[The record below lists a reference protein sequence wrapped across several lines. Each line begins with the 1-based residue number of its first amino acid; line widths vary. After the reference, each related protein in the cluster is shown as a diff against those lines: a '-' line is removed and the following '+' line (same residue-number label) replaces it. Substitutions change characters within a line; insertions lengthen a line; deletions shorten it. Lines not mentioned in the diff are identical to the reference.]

1 LNWLNSTNAKEIGT
15 LYLIFAIFA
24 GMIGTAFSVLIRL
37 ELSSPGVQFLQGD
50 HQLFNVIISAHAFIM
65 IFFMVMPGLVGGFG
79 NYFLPVHCGS
89 PDMAFPRLNNISFWL
104 LPPSLILLLLSS
116 LVENGAGTGWTV
128 KDKLSYYSNVI
139 INKLYLMRESS
150 GLNYSRK
157 FSINNN
163 TNNSNESNNS
173 NSSKNFNYFND
184 PNNKDKIK
192 QIFLNIISFVFLLLI
207 YYKFIIGLTTSGLF
221 SFIVSLCISYLISS
235 FILNRF
241 KLSNNKI
248 IRFLQQFIIFN
259 IIILI
264 GISIFSYFNFK
275 IFPEINCQGD
285 DNNNNNKLTNT
296 DNNNVNS
303 NNTNKTTNN
312 SINKDII
319 NVNVEKDDNN
329 NEYYTFKASKSTV
342 DNTINA
348 VSYGVKT
355 LGDNIV
361 SNVGVGSATGAAAA
375 SVVKATMGLPP
386 LQRSAIVGGIC
397 AATAAGTYLGIE
409 AGKAITKNINLS
421 HIIKNSNLNIPD
433 VDKTPGP
440 DNSFIVNSPLEQNEI
455 VSPLEELLQII
466 LSLEVLELS
475 LFIIILLVL
484 FNKYIYKNNIEIIY
498 NLVNKYLPNKFIS
511 WYSKFFHK
519 SVEYNTKFTTI
530 MIIIISFIL
539 LIVKLGS
546 IYICAELIN
555 NTDDYVQVYNHL
567 KGISKSSILLLG
579 LNYKYSHN
587 MLKFRFNIINKT
599 IVYILYLISFLKFK
613 LLYVNNYLFYIYNRV
628 VIMLSSWGQFAWVNL
643 ITHQRL
649 NVEHSSNFTQSVVLS
664 CNNNSN
670 NILFT
675 KETLKNNK
683 ELFFLWLVGFTEA
696 KGNFFIAS
704 QNGNWY
710 LAFKLSQ
717 QIYNIRLLYFIKS
730 QLGVGN
736 INKETKTNL
745 AVFKIRDRK
754 KLANIIFPIFD
765 KYPLLT
771 TKYFHYLR
779 FKEAY
784 SILENTN
791 LTKVQQDELMLA
803 LVKKVPSE
811 DYMSPAWKIVNYIVS
826 NTNDANK
833 VISKAWLVGFTE
845 AKGNFYLINQS
856 KDRLV
861 HGFEITQNLDLIVL
875 SAIVHILGIKT
886 SNKKTYYTIVT
897 TNSRAIENIIK
908 YFHNTMKGLKSF
920 EYRVWAR
927 SYVKHKGDFTKL
939 NEIRNK
945 IRIKKLDTNLLNSN
959 SK

>member
-1 LNWLNSTNAKEIGT
+1 MNWLNSTNAKEIGT

>member
-157 FSINNN
+157 RKFSINNN

-264 GISIFSYFNFK
+264 GISIFSYFNLK

-285 DNNNNNKLTNT
+285 DNNNNNNNKLTNT

-303 NNTNKTTNN
+303 NNTNKITNN

-511 WYSKFFHK
+511 WYSKFFHR

-779 FKEAY
+779 FKKAY

-811 DYMSPAWKIVNYIVS
+811 DYMSPA
-826 NTNDANK
+826 
-833 VISKAWLVGFTE
+833 
-845 AKGNFYLINQS
+845 
-856 KDRLV
+856 
-861 HGFEITQNLDLIVL
+861 
-875 SAIVHILGIKT
+875 
-886 SNKKTYYTIVT
+886 
-897 TNSRAIENIIK
+897 
-908 YFHNTMKGLKSF
+908 
-920 EYRVWAR
+920 
-927 SYVKHKGDFTKL
+927 
-939 NEIRNK
+939 
-945 IRIKKLDTNLLNSN
+945 
-959 SK
+959 